1 MSANLLPGRRPL
13 QRKINNHRRGRG
25 FSLPRPAVGDVDAV
39 QLPFAHGLRNGN
51 LECRSLLGIN
61 EMRGKETPRLE
72 KMRLP
77 RDVLIDLNWLS
88 GHAQFL
94 ELRHDVLLLRRRV
107 VQLRLRAQMVGEK
120 RGVMIYGEPLNHL
133 PAEGPRFTI
142 HCLFVIEEPPGPA
155 SDYREQNNHND
166 ESLAR
171 RVRSTIKF
179 RVFHLIAQSQTFDY
193 FAVTNQRAVV
203 LHASVSA
210 ESIARIDF
218 KVNDVAVE
226 VLVLRP

>member
-1 MSANLLPGRRPL
+1 MSANLLPGRRRL

-25 FSLPRPAVGDVDAV
+25 FSLPRSVPGHGDVV
-39 QLPFAHGLRNGN
+39 QLPFAHGVRNGN
-51 LECRSLLGIN
+51 LECRSLRGIN
-61 EMRGKETPRLE
+61 QMRGKETPRFE

-77 RDVLIDLNWLS
+77 RDVLIDLNRLS

-94 ELRHDVLLLRRRV
+94 QLRHDVLLLGRRV

-120 RGVMIYGEPLNHL
+120 RGVMIYGEPLNHF
-133 PAEGPRFTI
+133 PAEGPRLTV

-171 RVRSTIKF
+171 RVRSTTKF
-179 RVFHLIAQSQTFDY
+179 
-193 FAVTNQRAVV
+193 
-203 LHASVSA
+203 
-210 ESIARIDF
+210 
-218 KVNDVAVE
+218 
-226 VLVLRP
+226 

>member
-1 MSANLLPGRRPL
+1 MSANLLLGRRPL

-133 PAEGPRFTI
+133 PAERPRLTI

-179 RVFHLIAQSQTFDY
+179 
-193 FAVTNQRAVV
+193 
-203 LHASVSA
+203 
-210 ESIARIDF
+210 
-218 KVNDVAVE
+218 
-226 VLVLRP
+226 